1 MPNNNG
7 TVLRLALPSK
17 GALEKPAM
25 DFLAN
30 AGLRVH
36 KPNERQYSATIPAA
50 PGIEVLFQR
59 VTDIFDK
66 VADGSVD
73 LGITGFDVVS
83 EDTEEGDDVVV
94 VQTLGFG
101 RCELVL
107 AVPESWV
114 DISSLAELADLA
126 TSYKEKGRELRIAT
140 KYRNLA
146 RNWLY
151 EHGLTYFS
159 LVEADGAL
167 EVAPSMGYADMI
179 ADITSSGTT
188 LRENRLKML
197 DGGTLLKSEAVLI
210 GNRRTLLDSQDKLQ
224 QTRLMLE
231 LIEAHL
237 RARKFVSI
245 TANIKGESQ
254 EAVARLLAQEPKLS
268 GLMGPSITPVYVK
281 VRDGDSHAYA
291 VTVVV
296 ERDVLLPTIDHLR
309 KQEGTD
315 ITVFAP
321 DYVFDSKSWS
331 FENLVELLKRQ
342 RR

>member
-1 MPNNNG
+1 MAKAED
-7 TVLRLALPSK
+7 VMLRLALPSK

-25 DFLAN
+25 DFLGA

-36 KPNERQYSATIPAA
+36 KPNERQYSATIPSA
-50 PGIEVLFQR
+50 PGVEVIFQR

-66 VADGSVD
+66 VEEGSVD
-73 LGITGFDVVS
+73 LGVTGFDVMS
-83 EDTEEGDDVVV
+83 ENTEDGDDVVL
-94 VQTLGFG
+94 VQPLGFG

-114 DISSLAELADLA
+114 DVASLAELADLA
-126 TSYKEKGRELRIAT
+126 TMYKEKGRELRIAT
-140 KYRNLA
+140 KYRNLTRA
-146 RNWLY
+146 YLY
-151 EHGLTYFS
+151 QHGLNYFS

-197 DGGTLLKSEAVLI
+197 DGGTILKSEAVLI
-210 GNRRTLLDSQDKLQ
+210 GNRRTLLDSRAKLH
-224 QTRLMLE
+224 QTRLILE

-237 RARKFVSI
+237 RARKFLSI
-245 TANIKGESQ
+245 TANMRAESA
-254 EAVARLLAQEPKLS
+254 EGLARLLAHEPKLA
-268 GLMGPSITPVYVK
+268 GLMGPSIAPVYGK
-281 VRDGDSHAYA
+281 TRGEQAFA
-291 VTVVV
+291 VTIVV
-296 ERDVLLPTIDHLR
+296 EQGLLLPTVDHLR
-309 KQEGTD
+309 QHQGTD
-315 ITVFAP
+315 ITVFAL
-321 DYVFDSKSWS
+321 DYFFAAQSSS